1 MALALAML
9 VSGGAATMTAAQQ
22 HPMKDGHGHEHPG
35 ELHAA
40 AAAAT
45 QPQNPVKP
53 TPESIA
59 AGKAVFQQSC
69 TVCHGP
75 EGKGDGPAAVALN
88 PKPTNLTAGKFH
100 HGGSDAELFKSISN
114 GVPGTSMVGWA
125 SLPEKDRW
133 NLVNYVKSL
142 SGKK

>member
-9 VSGGAATMTAAQQ
+9 VSGGAATMAAAQQ

-40 AAAAT
+40 AAAA
-45 QPQNPVKP
+45 QQNPVKP

-69 TVCHGP
+69 TVCHGS